1 MEPFHVMKVCILEV
15 DVNAS
20 FIFLFLVVQSS
31 MLIVLKYSQSGKIE
45 GGLLFDIFQRPQP
58 PPRLL
63 LEKQPPL
70 GKL

>member
-1 MEPFHVMKVCILEV
+1 
-15 DVNAS
+15 
-20 FIFLFLVVQSS
+20 

-63 LEKQPPL
+63 EKQPPL